1 MASSS
6 LIVRALCPYEWPA
19 ATIQMIPVARQT
31 ILLILDVV
39 FIGYC

>member
-6 LIVRALCPYEWPA
+6 LIVRALCANEWPA
-19 ATIQMIPVARQT
+19 TAIQTIPVARLT

>member
-6 LIVRALCPYEWPA
+6 LIVRALWAYEWPVTA
-19 ATIQMIPVARQT
+19 IQIPVAKQT